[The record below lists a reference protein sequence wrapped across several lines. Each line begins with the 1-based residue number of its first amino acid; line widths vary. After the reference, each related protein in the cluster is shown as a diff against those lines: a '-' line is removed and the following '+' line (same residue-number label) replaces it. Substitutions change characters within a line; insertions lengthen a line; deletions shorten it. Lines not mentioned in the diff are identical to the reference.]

1 MRDYF
6 PRVYRTFEDFEREEL
21 RRPGTGLSSSIE
33 DMLDG
38 MFAEELE
45 LDFEPGAK
53 RRKPRDDEE

>member
-1 MRDYF
+1 
-6 PRVYRTFEDFEREEL
+6 VYRTFEDFEREEL

-33 DMLDG
+33 DMLDE

-53 RRKPRDDEE
+53 RRRKGATDEEE